1 MPIYK
6 EPNSHYKH
14 TKMKQSFCL
23 QTILY
28 KAPKKK
34 NLTSVSGTPSVSYS
48 SKHTLFLVWHSIS
61 PVHFFSLI
69 L

>member
-34 NLTSVSGTPSVSYS
+34 RSD
-48 SKHTLFLVWHSIS
+48 KFFQHT
-61 PVHFFSLI
+61 
-69 L
+69 